1 MLENIYSVLKGT
13 SWENLMDKWFKLQNG
28 SDVRGVALEGVEGE
42 PVTLTEGIA
51 GTIGYAFAQ
60 WLKQRTGKSGLKVA
74 VGHDSRLSAD
84 AIKTA
89 VFQGLEKGGCA
100 VFDCGLASTPAMFM
114 STVFENHGYDGS
126 IMLTASHLPFNRNGM
141 KFFIREGGLE
151 KQDIKEI
158 LTIATEAG
166 EFDGAALSNVTTVSL
181 MDDYANHLVQIIRK
195 GAGAEHPLA
204 GLKIVVDAG
213 NGAGGYFVDQVL
225 NPLGADTAGSQFLEP
240 DGSFPNHIPNPE
252 DPDAMD
258 AIIAAVKD
266 NQADFG
272 IIFDTDVDRAGAVDK
287 NGTPINRNRFIA
299 LMSTIVLGEHP
310 GSTIVTDSVTSTG
323 LKWWIEEK
331 LGGVHHRFQRGYRN
345 VINEAVRLNDS
356 GTPSFLAL
364 ETSGHGAL
372 KENYFLDD
380 GAYQIAKILIK
391 IAQLKTTEQGTIDEL
406 IAELPEPA
414 EALEFR
420 PQIRVAD
427 FSDYAGKVL
436 EAFENFVAQQDGWSL
451 TPDNHEGVHVTCGAE
466 AGAGWVLMRKSLHDP
481 QIPINIES
489 DEAGGVAIMAEKV
502 LDFLSGFDGL
512 DIPDL
517 SL

>member
-1 MLENIYSVLKGT
+1 
-13 SWENLMDKWFKLQNG
+13 MDKYFKLQNG
-28 SDVRGVALEGVEGE
+28 SDVRGVALEGVAGE
-42 PVTLTEGIA
+42 PVTLTEEIA
-51 GTIGYAFAQ
+51 RTIGYAFSQ
-60 WLKQRTGKSGLKVA
+60 WLEKRTGKGLTVA
-74 VGHDSRLSAD
+74 VGHDSRLSSD
-84 AIKTA
+84 LIKTA

-141 KFFIREGGLE
+141 KFFIREGGLG

-158 LTIATEAG
+158 LTIATETG
-166 EFDGAALSNVTTVSL
+166 EFQGLELYSVRKVAL
-181 MDDYANHLVQIIRK
+181 MDDYAAHLVQVIRD
-195 GAGAEHPLA
+195 GAGSGQPLN

-213 NGAGGYFVDQVL
+213 NGAGGFFVDRVL
-225 NPLGADTAGSQFLEP
+225 NPLGADTTGSQFLDP

-252 DPDAMD
+252 DKDAMD
-258 AIIAAVKD
+258 AIIVAVKE
-266 NQADFG
+266 NGADFG

-287 NGTPINRNRFIA
+287 NGKPINRNRFIA
-299 LMSTIVLGEHP
+299 LMATIVLGEHP

-323 LKWWIEEK
+323 LKWWIEER
-331 LGGVHHRFQRGYRN
+331 LGGIHHRFQRGYKN
-345 VINEAVRLNDS
+345 VINEAIRLNET

-372 KENYFLDD
+372 KENYWLDD

-391 IAQLKTTEQGTIDEL
+391 ISSLKAAGQGTVDEL

-420 PQIRVAD
+420 PQIMVED
-427 FSDYAGKVL
+427 FSVYASEVL
-436 EAFENFVAQQDGWSL
+436 EAFKAFVESEEGWSL
-451 TPDNHEGVHVTCGAE
+451 TPNSYEGVHVTCDG
-466 AGAGWVLMRKSLHDP
+466 GWVLVRKSLHDP

-489 DEAGGVAIMAEKV
+489 DIQGGVAVIEEKV
-502 LDFLSGFDGL
+502 RGFLSEFGGL
-512 DIPDL
+512 KL
-517 SL
+517 

>member
-1 MLENIYSVLKGT
+1 
-13 SWENLMDKWFKLQNG
+13 MDKYFKLQNG

-42 PVTLTEGIA
+42 PVTLTEDIA
-51 GTIGYAFAQ
+51 RTIGYAFSQ
-60 WLKQRTGKSGLKVA
+60 WLEKRSGQSGLKVA
-74 VGHDSRLSAD
+74 VGHDSRLSSD
-84 AIKTA
+84 LIKTA
-89 VFQGLEKGGCA
+89 VFQGLEKGGCD

-114 STVFENHGYDGS
+114 STVFENHGYNAS

-151 KQDIKEI
+151 KQDITEI
-158 LTIATEAG
+158 LTIATETG
-166 EFDGAALSNVTTVSL
+166 EIQGVELSTVLKVAL
-181 MDDYANHLVQIIRK
+181 MDDYSAHLVQIIRE
-195 GAGAEHPLA
+195 GAGSEQPLE

-213 NGAGGYFVDQVL
+213 NGAGGFFVDQVL
-225 NPLGADTAGSQFLEP
+225 TSLGADTTGSQFLDP

-252 DPDAMD
+252 DKDAMD
-258 AIIAAVKD
+258 AIITAVKD
-266 NQADFG
+266 NGADFG

-287 NGTPINRNRFIA
+287 NGKPINRNRFIA
-299 LMSTIVLGEHP
+299 LMATIVLGEHP

-331 LGGVHHRFQRGYRN
+331 LGGVHHRYQRGYKN
-345 VINEAVRLNDS
+345 VINEAIRLNEA

-391 IAQLKTTEQGTIDEL
+391 LAQLKASGQGTVDEL

-420 PQIRVAD
+420 PQIMVED
-427 FSDYAGKVL
+427 FSAYADEVL
-436 EAFENFVAQQDGWSL
+436 EKFQAFAKAEEGWSL
-451 TPDNHEGVHVTCGAE
+451 TPDNYEGVHVTCE
-466 AGAGWVLMRKSLHDP
+466 NGWVLVRKSLHDP

-489 DEAGGVAIMAEKV
+489 DVQGGVAVIEGKV
-502 LDFLSGFDGL
+502 RGFLSVFNGL
-512 DIPDL
+512 KLPPA
-517 SL
+517 S

>member
-1 MLENIYSVLKGT
+1 
-13 SWENLMDKWFKLQNG
+13 MDKYFKLQNG
-28 SDVRGVALEGVEGE
+28 SDVRGVALEGVAGE
-42 PVTLTEGIA
+42 TVTLTEEIA
-51 GTIGYAFAQ
+51 RTIGYAFSQ
-60 WLKQRTGKSGLKVA
+60 WLEKRTGKTGLTVA
-74 VGHDSRLSAD
+74 VGHDSRLSSD
-84 AIKTA
+84 LIKTA

-141 KFFIREGGLE
+141 KFFIREGGLG

-158 LTIATEAG
+158 LTIATETG
-166 EFDGAALSNVTTVSL
+166 EFQGLELYSVRKVAL
-181 MDDYANHLVQIIRK
+181 MDDYAAHLVQVIRD
-195 GAGAEHPLA
+195 GAGSGQPLN

-213 NGAGGYFVDQVL
+213 NGAGGFFVDRVL
-225 NPLGADTAGSQFLEP
+225 NPLGADTTGSQFLDP

-252 DPDAMD
+252 DKDAMD
-258 AIIAAVKD
+258 AIIVAVKE
-266 NQADFG
+266 NGADFG

-287 NGTPINRNRFIA
+287 NGKPINRNRFIA
-299 LMSTIVLGEHP
+299 LMATIVLGEHP

-323 LKWWIEEK
+323 LKWWIEER
-331 LGGVHHRFQRGYRN
+331 LGGIHHRFQRGYKN
-345 VINEAVRLNDS
+345 VINEAIRLNET

-372 KENYFLDD
+372 KENYWLDD

-391 IAQLKTTEQGTIDEL
+391 ISSLKAAGQGTVDEL

-420 PQIRVAD
+420 PQIMVED
-427 FSDYAGKVL
+427 FSVYASEVL
-436 EAFENFVAQQDGWSL
+436 EAFKAFVESEEGWSL
-451 TPDNHEGVHVTCGAE
+451 TPNSYEGVHVTCDG
-466 AGAGWVLMRKSLHDP
+466 GWVLVRKSLHDP

-489 DEAGGVAIMAEKV
+489 DIQGGVAVIEEKV
-502 LDFLSGFDGL
+502 RGFLSEFGGL
-512 DIPDL
+512 KL
-517 SL
+517 

>member
-1 MLENIYSVLKGT
+1 MERY
-13 SWENLMDKWFKLQNG
+13 FRLQNG
-28 SDVRGVALEGVEGE
+28 SDVRGVALDGVEGE
-42 PVTLTEGIA
+42 PVTLTDGIA
-51 GTIGYAFAQ
+51 RTIGYAFSQ
-60 WLKQRTGKSGLKVA
+60 WLEKRLGMSGLKVA
-74 VGHDSRLSAD
+74 VGHDSRLSSE

-141 KFFIREGGLE
+141 KFFTREGGLG
-151 KQDIKEI
+151 KQEIKEI
-158 LTIATEAG
+158 LTLATETG
-166 EFDGAALSNVTTVSL
+166 EFQGLELSKVRKVAL
-181 MDDYANHLVQIIRK
+181 MDDYSAHLVRIIRD
-195 GAGAEHPLA
+195 GAGREQPLD

-213 NGAGGYFVDQVL
+213 NGAGGFFVDQVL
-225 NPLGADTAGSQFLEP
+225 KPLGADTTGSQFLDP

-252 DPDAMD
+252 DKDAMD

-266 NQADFG
+266 NGADFG

-287 NGTPINRNRFIA
+287 NGKPINRNRFIA
-299 LMSTIVLGEHP
+299 LMASIVLGEHP

-331 LGGVHHRFQRGYRN
+331 LGGVHHRFQRGYKN
-345 VINEAVRLNDS
+345 VINEAIRLNES
-356 GTPSFLAL
+356 GTSSFLAL

-372 KENYFLDD
+372 KENYWLDD

-391 IAQLKTTEQGTIDEL
+391 IAQLKAAGQGTVDEL
-406 IAELPEPA
+406 IAELPEPV

-420 PQIRVAD
+420 PKILAAD
-427 FSDYAGKVL
+427 FSAYATEVL
-436 EAFENFVAQQDGWSL
+436 ASFKTFVEGEAGWAF
-451 TPDNHEGVHVTCGAE
+451 TPDNHEGVHVTCE
-466 AGAGWVLMRKSLHDP
+466 NGWVLVRKSLHDP

-489 DEAGGVAIMAEKV
+489 DIEGGVAAIQGKV
-502 LDFLSGFDGL
+502 REFLSEFDGL
-512 DIPDL
+512 KLP
-517 SL
+517 

>member
-1 MLENIYSVLKGT
+1 VYSVYSVVLILEE
-13 SWENLMDKWFKLQNG
+13 WAVDKYFRLQNG

-42 PVTLTEGIA
+42 PVTLTEDIA
-51 GTIGYAFAQ
+51 RTIGHAFSQ
-60 WLKQRTGKSGLKVA
+60 WLEKRMGKSGLKVA
-74 VGHDSRLSAD
+74 VGHDSRLSSE
-84 AIKTA
+84 AIKAA

-126 IMLTASHLPFNRNGM
+126 IMLTASHLPFNRNGL
-141 KFFIREGGLE
+141 KFFIREGGLG
-151 KQDIKEI
+151 KQEIKEI
-158 LTIATEAG
+158 LTIATETG
-166 EFDGAALSNVTTVSL
+166 DIESAALANTSTVSL
-181 MDDYANHLVQIIRK
+181 MDDYANHLVQIIRE
-195 GAGAEHPLA
+195 GAGSEQPLE
-204 GLKIVVDAG
+204 GLRIVVDAG

-225 NPLGADTAGSQFLEP
+225 KPLGADTTGSQFLNP

-252 DPDAMD
+252 DKDAMD
-258 AIIAAVKD
+258 AIIAAVK
-266 NQADFG
+266 NNNADFG

-287 NGTPINRNRFIA
+287 NGKPINRNRFIA
-299 LMSTIVLGEHP
+299 LMATIVLGEHP

-331 LGGVHHRFQRGYRN
+331 LGGVHHRFQRGYKN
-345 VINEAVRLNDS
+345 VINEAIRLNEA

-391 IAQLKTTEQGTIDEL
+391 IAQLKAAGQGTVDEL

-414 EALEFR
+414 EAIEFR
-420 PQIRVAD
+420 PQIMVDD
-427 FSDYAGKVL
+427 FSTYADGVL
-436 EAFENFVAQQDGWSL
+436 EKFTAFAESEAGWSL
-451 TPDNHEGVHVTCGAE
+451 TPDSHEGVHVTCE
-466 AGAGWVLMRKSLHDP
+466 NGWVLVRKSLHDP

-489 DEAGGVAIMAEKV
+489 DVEGGVAVIEAKV
-502 LDFLSGFDGL
+502 RGFLSEFDGL
-512 DIPDL
+512 KLP
-517 SL
+517 